1 MIERRVTELER
12 RVSALEDAW
21 DADEAASYRK
31 QRLDQINGAWVASE
45 RGRESDRPTSQGE
58 CSVEEMIQRLL
69 EESQALAR
77 HALMVLERSRSPEIP
92 ESDDE
97 ALHQQVAELKKRIS
111 EIEKFVLESKE
122 GMKSASNLFSFLLS
136 RGRR

>member
-1 MIERRVTELER
+1 MMAPGGR
-12 RVSALEDAW
+12 SW
-21 DADEAASYRK
+21 DCLGLRE
-31 QRLDQINGAWVASE
+31 DQI
-45 RGRESDRPTSQGE
+45 
-58 CSVEEMIQRLL
+58 
-69 EESQALAR
+69 
-77 HALMVLERSRSPEIP
+77 LERSRSPEIP